1 MPMPWKSIGVG
12 AATALGVGAFPAGYA
27 INNALRRRDDLL
39 KRAREIQ
46 ENQLPAAAFVG
57 TGSALLAGLA
67 TYNTM
72 KQRAEKK
79 GWVDQTKYSALNEAF
94 LAKRAFGAGIGRGLV
109 GGALVGLPLAGAGYY
124 FANKALAEGTRRM
137 DEGEKQ
143 LSFWENNLLPVSAGA
158 GALIGGVGT
167 AVISRKKFQMP
178 EQTQQA
184 PIYFDPSMMR

>member
-1 MPMPWKSIGVG
+1 MPMPWKRIGVG
-12 AATALGVGAFPAGYA
+12 AVTALGVGALPAGYA
-27 INNALRRRDDLL
+27 IHNALRRRDDLL
-39 KRAREIQ
+39 KRAQ
-46 ENQLPAAAFVG
+46 ELKDNQMPAAAFVG
-57 TGSALLAGLA
+57 TGAALLSGLA

-79 GWVDQTKYSALNEAF
+79 GWVDPAKYSALNEAF
-94 LAKRAFGAGIGRGLV
+94 LAKRAFGSGVGRGLV
-109 GGALVGLPLAGAGYY
+109 GGALAGLPLAGAGYY
-124 FANKALAEGTRRM
+124 FANKALAAGTRRM

-158 GALIGGVGT
+158 GALIGGIGT
-167 AVISRKKFQMP
+167 AVISRKKFQTP